1 VTVIAAS
8 GWQQAALQDLTRLLE
23 PDPAVLALALFG
35 SALQPEPDVWS
46 DLDLL
51 LVVEESAKERFYPAT
66 DWLAPL
72 GELYTWDQSANRYV
86 SVTRACFRDFRRL
99 DFLITTQPA
108 LEQIGEWPS
117 VAFWSGTR
125 TLFSRSPRVD
135 RVLAGTFACPEPGL
149 MTAEQFQEMVNGFW
163 FKGMLA
169 VTKVIREDLLIAL
182 HLALEMVQDCC
193 VLGMLLR
200 DRAEGTA
207 HHRHGGAGNE
217 VARQLEAVQHPYTAA
232 GILDCLEQASI
243 AFDGLAARWSS
254 AYAEQRLPLCSWI
267 ELARRSVSA
276 GLRPR

>member
-1 VTVIAAS
+1 MIVQP
-8 GWQQAALQDLTRLLE
+8 GWQATAIHDLTCLLQ
-23 PDPAVLALALFG
+23 PDPEVLALALFG
-35 SALQPEPDVWS
+35 SALQPEADLWS

-51 LVVEESAKERFYPAT
+51 LVVEERAQERFHPAT

-72 GELYTWDQSANRYV
+72 GELYTWDQSSSPFV

-99 DFLITTQPA
+99 DFLIATEPA
-108 LEQIGEWPS
+108 LEQIGDGPP
-117 VAFWSGTR
+117 FWKGTH

-135 RVLAGTFACPEPGL
+135 RVLARAFTCPPPGL
-149 MTAEQFQEMVNGFW
+149 MTAEQFQERVNGFW

-169 VTKVIREDLLIAL
+169 VTKVMREDLLIAL

-217 VARQLEAVQHPYTAA
+217 VVRQLEAVRHSHTAA
-232 GILDCLEQASI
+232 GILDCLEQAAV
-243 AFDGLAARWSS
+243 AFDDLAGRWSKS
-254 AYAEQRLPLCSWI
+254 DAAQRQPLCSWI
-267 ELARRSVSA
+267 QLARQLLATREQD
-276 GLRPR
+276 R